1 MANTRRTLDWFPRPL
16 SATTPD
22 LNGAPPPGT
31 LIAFAMVARSRLVRI
46 HMRSHDSTTTDS
58 RYFCLPPA
66 RPAPCWF
73 TQSAGTAAEATSDLN
88 GASPP
93 DKLEP
98 VTR

>member
-46 HMRSHDSTTTDS
+46 HMRSHDSTTTDFRYSAYPRLDPPRAGS
-58 RYFCLPPA
+58 RSQPVRLQ
-66 RPAPCWF
+66 RPHPI
-73 TQSAGTAAEATSDLN
+73 
-88 GASPP
+88 
-93 DKLEP
+93 
-98 VTR
+98 